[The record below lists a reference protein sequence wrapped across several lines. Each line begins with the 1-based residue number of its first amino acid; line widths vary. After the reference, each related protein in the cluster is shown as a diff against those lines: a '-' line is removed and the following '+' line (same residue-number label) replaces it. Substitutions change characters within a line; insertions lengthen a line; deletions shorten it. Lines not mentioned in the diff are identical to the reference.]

1 LLIFKEKSYV
11 NKLSSDLASSISTQ
25 LNQIQLTLP
34 VDCAKLYLVFFILKG
49 VVMKLRPIRD
59 RIVIRL
65 LEAEAVTASGLIIP
79 DSAAEKPSQ
88 GEVLAAGSGRVAED
102 GTVVPMVVQ
111 PGDRVLFGKHA
122 GQTVKIDGEDYH
134 ILREDDVMAIVQQGE

>member
-1 LLIFKEKSYV
+1 
-11 NKLSSDLASSISTQ
+11 
-25 LNQIQLTLP
+25 
-34 VDCAKLYLVFFILKG
+34 
-49 VVMKLRPIRD
+49 MKLRPIRD

-79 DSAAEKPSQ
+79 DAAAEKPSQ
-88 GEVLAAGSGRVAED
+88 GEVLAAGGGRVSED
-102 GTVVPMVVQ
+102 GTVVSMVVQ
-111 PGDRVLFGKHA
+111 PGDRVLFSKHA